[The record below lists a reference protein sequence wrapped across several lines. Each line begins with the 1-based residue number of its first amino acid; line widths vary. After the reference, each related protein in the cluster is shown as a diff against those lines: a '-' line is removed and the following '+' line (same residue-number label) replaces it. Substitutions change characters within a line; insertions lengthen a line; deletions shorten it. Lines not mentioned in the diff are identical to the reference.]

1 MRALGQLLKL
11 VAPHRGLFS
20 LGLVALAIGSA
31 INLIF
36 PEVVRRLLDPAVF
49 DLATRRMG
57 LIVAGL
63 ATLFLVQGAAFFI
76 RSYLFGLIGQRVYAD
91 LRERLFSSLLGR
103 EIEFFDAH
111 RASELS
117 ARISSDAALVQ
128 DAVSVKL
135 SVMIRYTVQVIF
147 GVVLM
152 VTISGRLSLAL
163 IFSVLA
169 MVATSGLFIKRLKT
183 ASRAY
188 QSALTRFASFCS
200 ESINAIRAV
209 RSLGAEA
216 DLFASSKRL
225 NSAAELAGEGR
236 ILWGARFSA
245 GASAML
251 NVLLLLVAWYGVSL
265 VRNQTLALNEL
276 AAFVLYGAIVA
287 VSFSFL
293 IGAYA
298 ELTQSLG
305 GLERVFELIDHGER
319 LDHSPIRQRVVRA
332 AEATQA
338 LGVTFDRVTFAYP
351 NREEQLV
358 LDNFS
363 AVIEPGRFTA
373 LVGPSG
379 AGKSSLAQL
388 VCRLYKPIAGE
399 IVLTS
404 KDQHG
409 SNPAPLSSLSEEDL
423 RRLVAWVPQEP
434 VLFGFSIYENL
445 VLGNREISRDELLK
459 TVKGWEF
466 LGFLEPLEEGIDTVL
481 GEHGALLSGGQ
492 RQRIAIARAMLR
504 RPALLILDEAT
515 AALDSQSEEQVMRAI
530 REYLPRQTLLVISHR
545 LASVFKAERILV
557 IDEGRIVESGTH
569 SELVQGAGLY
579 QKYSERQ
586 GLSGIS
592 KSA

>member
-1 MRALGQLLKL
+1 
-11 VAPHRGLFS
+11 
-20 LGLVALAIGSA
+20 
-31 INLIF
+31 
-36 PEVVRRLLDPAVF
+36 
-49 DLATRRMG
+49 MG

-91 LRERLFSSLLGR
+91 LRERLFSSLLAR

-135 SVMIRYTVQVIF
+135 SVIIRYSVQVIF
-147 GVVLM
+147 GVALM

-163 IFSVLA
+163 ILSVLV
-169 MVATSGLFIKRLKT
+169 MVSTSGLFIKRLKT

-200 ESINAIRAV
+200 ESVNAIRAV

-305 GLERVFELIDHGER
+305 GLERVFELAFQGDQIEQ
-319 LDHSPIRQRVVRA
+319 SSIRQRVVR

-466 LGFLEPLEEGIDTVL
+466 LDFLEPLEEGIDTVL

-504 RPALLILDEAT
+504 RPALLVLDEAT

-530 REYLPRQTLLVISHR
+530 REYLPHQTLLVISHR

-569 SELVQGAGLY
+569 AELVQGAGLY
-579 QKYSERQ
+579 QKYSQRQ